1 MIEANTAGGLILF
14 FGVLLI
20 LALIKYC
27 MKKYWMI
34 SPYLLIILII
44 VKQNGIPMEKSVIW
58 PLKLCRVWLL
68 DYVQFNNGVPF
79 TTKSTPQWAESQNFC
94 TY

>member
-1 MIEANTAGGLILF
+1 MIEANTASGLILS
-14 FGVLLI
+14 FGVLLK

-27 MKKYWMI
+27 MKKTEWF

-44 VKQNGIPMEKSVIW
+44 VKQNGIPVEKSIIW
-58 PLKLCRVWLL
+58 PLKLCHVWLL
-68 DYVQFNNGVPF
+68 DYVQSNNGVPF
-79 TTKSTPQWAESQNFC
+79 TTKSTQQWAESQNFC